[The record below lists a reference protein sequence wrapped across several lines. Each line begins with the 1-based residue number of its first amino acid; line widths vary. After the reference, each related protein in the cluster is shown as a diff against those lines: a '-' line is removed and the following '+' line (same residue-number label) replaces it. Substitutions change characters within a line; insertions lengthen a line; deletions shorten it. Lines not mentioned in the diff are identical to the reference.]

1 LLKPFGIYFHY
12 FVFFAGLPIL
22 KYIKVRSTAY
32 DPTSWVK
39 TSPGWELYTCDN
51 GTVKAGETAKIPTG
65 LKFQFPDRTFGRII
79 GKKVMLDKFKMEI
92 ISQNM
97 DSDYRY

>member
-1 LLKPFGIYFHY
+1 M
-12 FVFFAGLPIL
+12 
-22 KYIKVRSTAY
+22 KVRSTAY